1 MFSKG
6 AGIAAGLAAVAAEK
20 EAERKRLLKGRTSEQ
35 KKVVNYLYG
44 HRGCL
49 TPSLTDEQYDKMV
62 RDRISSMDFKTK
74 ALAKIGIDE
83 TEVQEIDP
91 VHFEGAYLPDR
102 KDNRRDTLSIKG
114 KDGKMRSSEY
124 MVTWLFFGDS
134 QLFIY
139 QYTLNMCSESFKEKT
154 LDYFYKDITNL
165 TTVSDS
171 IERDIPKQSCTGRVS
186 YQTIMVDTTRF
197 RVIVPGDDF
206 ACAAL
211 NGDYLDRAVQGMKA
225 KLREKKA

>member
-1 MFSKG
+1 MFSTG
-6 AGIAAGLAAVAAEK
+6 AEVAVGLAAYEAAK
-20 EAERKRLLKGRTSEQ
+20 DAERKRMLKGRTSEQ
-35 KKVVNYLYG
+35 KKVINYLFG

-62 RDRISSMDFKTK
+62 SDRISSMDFKTK

-91 VHFEGAYLPDR
+91 VHFEAMHFSDR
-102 KDNRRDTLSIKG
+102 KDNLTIRG
-114 KDGKMRSSEY
+114 KDGKTRSSEY

-139 QYTLNMCSESFKEKT
+139 QYTLNMCSGSFKEKT
-154 LDYFYKDITNL
+154 VDYFYKDITNL
-165 TTVSDS
+165 TMVSEAS
-171 IERDIPKQSCTGRVS
+171 EQYIPKQSCTGKVS
-186 YQTIMVDTTRF
+186 YQTVMVDTTKF